1 MQAIVSHLAPT
12 AEITVQPSDE
22 GSLIVAGFAQSNQQA
37 KKVLEA
43 IRKMVLVP
51 VVDQVEVR

>member
-1 MQAIVSHLAPT
+1 
-12 AEITVQPSDE
+12 
-22 GSLIVAGFAQSNQQA
+22 LIVAGFAQSNQQA

>member
-1 MQAIVSHLAPT
+1 VK
-12 AEITVQPSDE
+12 
-22 GSLIVAGFAQSNQQA
+22 GFAENNQQA

-51 VVDQVEVR
+51 VVDRIEIR